1 MITTMSKIKSRF
13 KRFFSEIYTVSLCKK
28 IIDSEVESKSDAE
41 LRVSEE
47 MRKWEMRK
55 WVNEKWVNEKSG
67 NEKLE
72 MR

>member
-1 MITTMSKIKSRF
+1 MSLFSLIQNHQLLKFCKDDQVYMITTMSKIKSRF

-47 MRKWEMRK
+47 MR
-55 WVNEKWVNEKSG
+55 
-67 NEKLE
+67 
-72 MR
+72 